1 MQRWK
6 GVVVLTA
13 AALFISSL
21 SGCATMR
28 KRQLRMDELQAQV
41 NSLEDELAKRDEE
54 LNRLE
59 KQLEQ
64 ERVRRAVSE
73 RKSKVG
79 KTAKQKQVEKEW
91 IKKVQ
96 RALRNAGFDAGP
108 VDGKLGKRTKAAI
121 IEFQTANDLKSD
133 GKVGKKT
140 WQKLSP
146 YLSGEVK

>member
-6 GVVVLTA
+6 GVVILTVA
-13 AALFISSL
+13 GLLISS
-21 SGCATMR
+21 SGCATAR
-28 KRQLRMDELQAQV
+28 KKRTLQMDELRAQI

-59 KQLEQ
+59 RQLEQ
-64 ERVRRAVSE
+64 ERVKRTSAE
-73 RKSKVG
+73 RKPTVD
-79 KTAKQKQVEKEW
+79 KTAKQTQAEKEY

-96 RALRNAGFDAGP
+96 RALRNAGFDAGS

-121 IEFQTANDLKSD
+121 IEFQTANDLKPD
-133 GKVGKKT
+133 GKVGPKT